1 MKNKYSLSIL
11 FLAGVVTLF
20 LLPLASGESSFI
32 FKAGEDIE
40 LNIECLN
47 TTNHFCNPNTA
58 CNLTIFYPNSTVMIN
73 NDRMNHNQAFFNYT
87 ITSARN
93 VVIGTYSANVNC
105 IGTTTGFSTFNYDIT
120 RTGRILTTAEGL
132 LYLAVFVISIFIFLL
147 CFWGA
152 LVIPFANP
160 RNTEGFIISFND
172 LKFVKILLWAFS
184 YLILIWVFFMARE
197 ISGSFL
203 NLDVATTFFYLVYNF
218 LVAALFPIFV
228 ATLLIFIILF
238 VNSKKL
244 KKKLIRGIPTR

>member
-1 MKNKYSLSIL
+1 MKNKYSINLVLILVGLIALLSVS
-11 FLAGVVTLF
+11 A
-20 LLPLASGESSFI
+20 ESSFI
-32 FKAGEDIE
+32 FKAGDDIE
-40 LNIECLN
+40 LNIECLD
-47 TTNHFCNPNTA
+47 TNNNFCVAATA
-58 CNLTIFYPNSTVMIN
+58 CNITIFYPNSTVMIN

-87 ITSARN
+87 ITSDRN
-93 VVIGTYSANVNC
+93 VVLGTYSSNVNC

-132 LYLAVFVISIFIFLL
+132 LYLAVFAISIFIFLL

-203 NLDVATTFFYLVYNF
+203 NLDVATTFFFLVYNF

-244 KKKLIRGIPTR
+244 KKKLMRGIPTR